1 MLNDIARDNRV
12 KERLE
17 ELKMLS
23 LSDTA
28 SYVSGGK
35 LENKEGW
42 LGFGKKNSET
52 EQQVTFPME
61 GKNIVTD
68 LSKYIVVHAWTEYD
82 RLTRHKRAWVYVK
95 KDRKIHFF
103 EDGIDRGVEKRED
116 EKEILIFKQVM
127 RMKEYEVIE
136 QKINFEPR
144 VTIEEIRK
152 YPDGNRQTWLYSE
165 KEWQVLSATV

>member
-12 KERLE
+12 KDRLE

-23 LSDTA
+23 LSDTGL
-28 SYVSGGK
+28 YFSGGK

-42 LGFGKKNSET
+42 FGFGKKNSET
-52 EQQVTFPME
+52 EQQLTFPME

-68 LSKYIVVHAWTEYD
+68 LSKYIVVHAWTEYEI
-82 RLTRHKRAWVYVK
+82 LTRHKRAWVYVK
-95 KDRKIHFF
+95 EDGKIHFF
-103 EDGIDRGVEKRED
+103 EDGNDRGVETRTG

-165 KEWQVLSATV
+165 KEWQVLFATV